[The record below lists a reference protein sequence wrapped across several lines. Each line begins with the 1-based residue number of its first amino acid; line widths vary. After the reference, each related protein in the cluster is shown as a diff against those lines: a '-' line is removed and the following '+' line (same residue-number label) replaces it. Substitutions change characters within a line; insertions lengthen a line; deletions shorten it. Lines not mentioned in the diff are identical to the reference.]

1 MIRHPIMKANAKSR
15 IIIKLNIFYA
25 TIWYQELFFSE
36 RLSHNRVLQTINVLL
51 NNIHKI
57 ILKIS
62 FKDTNY
68 IRNRPCYNQIQ
79 MLSIKGKYLVWT
91 DVKIIKLH
99 Q

>member
-1 MIRHPIMKANAKSR
+1 MPKTVLLSNEISFMQPFGIRNYF
-15 IIIKLNIFYA
+15 L
-25 TIWYQELFFSE
+25 TE